1 MGKLFNYV
9 KEVKN
14 VKEFDEEN
22 KILIDENSKL
32 KQTIVKL
39 GNQKQ
44 EIENQNW
51 ELTKQIEQY
60 KETFNKIKKDIIQI
74 NSNNSVVDLK
84 NHLQTLIG
92 GYINE

>member
-22 KILIDENSKL
+22 KILIDENSEL